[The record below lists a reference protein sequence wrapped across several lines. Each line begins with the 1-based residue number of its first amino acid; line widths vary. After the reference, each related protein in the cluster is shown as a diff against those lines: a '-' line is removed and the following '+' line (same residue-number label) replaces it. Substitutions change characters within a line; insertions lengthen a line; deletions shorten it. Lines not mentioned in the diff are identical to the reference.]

1 MESILK
7 DAVAVSDQ
15 SAADIIGH
23 LTWGGLGEMLITP
36 DDLKQKLIASGLGE
50 GWMPKEIRLPDA
62 FRRATSAKFRR
73 QVSDGVYENYLFR
86 EVASDK
92 LGVQRNLVRET
103 VDTRGKR
110 LDYEGAAGTV
120 LLDKKQGVASSS
132 HTSAMAE
139 QLVQN
144 AVIRFDIY
152 KNNYGSN
159 TLRTVMMNIL
169 KSMSPTP
176 VRVAGGVYFIPQK
189 FEEQLRFYTSFVRS
203 LEKGEAEIIPLI
215 NTKDMKGMVTRKL
228 SEHLQDTLEACEA
241 GVVNQLKKSE
251 LKAIL
256 EDAKRVVE
264 DYKHYESIVTG
275 DLRDMESKCQL
286 IRFKVAAA
294 LKNMAE

>member
-1 MESILK
+1 M
-7 DAVAVSDQ
+7 
-15 SAADIIGH
+15 
-23 LTWGGLGEMLITP
+23 
-36 DDLKQKLIASGLGE
+36 GE
-50 GWMPKEIRLPDA
+50 GWTPKEIRLPDA

-73 QVSDGVYENYLFR
+73 QVADGIYENYLFR

-92 LGVQRNLVRET
+92 FSVQRNLVCET

-110 LDYEGAAGTV
+110 LDYEGTAGTV
-120 LLDKKQGVASSS
+120 VLDKKLVQVNVS
-132 HTSAMAE
+132 HTTAMAE

-144 AVIRFDIY
+144 AVIRFDVY

-169 KSMSPTP
+169 KSMLPTP

-189 FEEQLRFYTSFVRS
+189 FEDQLNAYTTFVRS

-241 GVVNQLKKSE
+241 GVVNQLKKGE